1 MQVSDI
7 PDKNEERQNFLKSCR
22 PFVIPEGLEP
32 PTSWAVTRCSIQ
44 LSYGTVPNCGLISQM
59 RCKDRNIAQYQK
71 HFLKKI
77 TAI

>member
-1 MQVSDI
+1 
-7 PDKNEERQNFLKSCR
+7 
-22 PFVIPEGLEP
+22 
-32 PTSWAVTRCSIQ
+32 
-44 LSYGTVPNCGLISQM
+44 LISQM